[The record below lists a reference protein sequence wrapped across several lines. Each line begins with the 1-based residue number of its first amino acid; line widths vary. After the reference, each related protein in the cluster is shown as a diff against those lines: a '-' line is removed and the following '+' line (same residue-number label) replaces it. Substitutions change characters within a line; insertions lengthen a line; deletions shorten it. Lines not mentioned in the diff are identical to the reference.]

1 MSGQNKNLEMDP
13 MLNHA
18 DDILNNNQQA
28 THHLHQQILR
38 YQQAQQMLQDATL
51 AIANTFH
58 ATLSDE
64 NNPYVPLTNELVR
77 ECQMHSFVAP
87 HGVQLSQL
95 TGSALQDGDGAY
107 QQIKQI
113 LNTRKTKASDVE
125 YYAAKV
131 QKLTAEYEAEMA
143 RGDVVPA
150 HKERLERNIGKM
162 REIEVEY
169 NQQNERLIADMNALW
184 RRRIIQL
191 GPALSTFVLSNQ
203 LLYQEQA
210 QMWSS
215 LARNVRAMTPDM
227 GHNQYLNSAVLIPVG
242 SGYVDNKEIMNTAYT
257 TGLKGDVAAQ
267 QRNLK
272 AEQAAREEAVSKVGG
287 HLETVAQ
294 ETIVRSEEQ
303 MKVMKERFVT
313 ERVRLRKIVATE
325 MVTLTV
331 PVRKERVEIERVP
344 VNEPGIP
351 VTVGQ
356 SLEEE
361 QARQQRRKG
370 KSTTTRAA
378 DTAGGMEEE
387 EEEVIEM
394 ILSEE
399 RPRVTNEVIP
409 VERVRLRKLR
419 QVRTQQ
425 LAMDVQKEQ
434 IDFVSPHPAPADTAV
449 PRPSNELQNI
459 QGRPVEGFSDK
470 TNQAQV
476 MTGPISQG
484 NVVVHTGPGAIAAT
498 AGGVPLEGYGRE
510 REPAR
515 AEVDDVEGMKHI
527 GFGDQRGAYGQT
539 NTLGMGSS
547 TGLTGSTAA
556 EYPQKEGLV
565 GSQHPYYSPYAG
577 TSTGALPGTQNTF
590 EKMKGDG
597 DITDSA
603 MAHDS
608 ALAKTDASM
617 MGKTA
622 TTDSNAA
629 VNRTMV

>member
-1 MSGQNKNLEMDP
+1 MTMSGQNRNLEMDP

-18 DDILNNNQQA
+18 DEMLNNHQQA

-51 AIANTFH
+51 AIANAFH

-64 NNPYVPLTNELVR
+64 NNPYVPITDELVR
-77 ECQMHSFVAP
+77 ECQLHSLVTP

-107 QQIKQI
+107 QQIKQS

-125 YYAAKV
+125 YYAKKV
-131 QKLTAEYEAEMA
+131 QKLTAEYDAELA
-143 RGDVVPA
+143 KGDVVPA

-203 LLYQEQA
+203 ILYQEQA
-210 QMWSS
+210 QMWAS
-215 LARNVRAMTPDM
+215 LANTVRAMGPDTA
-227 GHNQYLNSAVLIPVG
+227 HNQYLNSAVLIPLG
-242 SGYVDNKEIMNTAYT
+242 SGYVDNREIMNAAHT
-257 TGLKGDVAAQ
+257 TGLKADVVAQ
-267 QRNLK
+267 QKTLK

-294 ETIVRSEEQ
+294 ETMIRSEEQ

-313 ERVRLRKIVATE
+313 ERVRLRKVVVTE

-351 VTVGQ
+351 ITVGQ
-356 SLEEE
+356 SLEEDN
-361 QARQQRRKG
+361 ARKQRRLGRKG
-370 KSTTTRAA
+370 KTTTTPAV

-387 EEEVIEM
+387 EEEVIEL

-399 RPRVTNEVIP
+399 RPRVTNEVVP

-419 QVRTQQ
+419 QVRAQQ

-434 IDFVSPHPAPADTAV
+434 IEYISPHPPHGDAAVVRPA
-449 PRPSNELQNI
+449 SELQNI
-459 QGRPVEGFSDK
+459 QGRPVEGFTDK

-476 MTGPISQG
+476 VTGPITQG
-484 NVVVHTGPGAIAAT
+484 NVVVHTGPGAIAST
-498 AGGVPLEGYGRE
+498 AGGVPLEGYDRQK
-510 REPAR
+510 EPVR
-515 AEVDDVEGMKHI
+515 AEVDDVEGMKRI
-527 GFGDQRGAYGQT
+527 GYGDQKGTYGQT

-547 TGLTGSTAA
+547 PGLTGSTGS
-556 EYPQKEGLV
+556 EYPQKEGLM

-603 MAHDS
+603 MTHD
-608 ALAKTDASM
+608 AAMAKTDVAM

-622 TTDSNAA
+622 RTDAKAA
-629 VNRTMV
+629 